1 MKAMAGLFRHKNPF
15 RRKQKKRIGP
25 LSVSLILLCAAIG
38 LLAAAKETMP
48 RRFFLEPTLEL
59 PVESVHHYR
68 VVQEDSI
75 PNDTLFQLRSAEGFP
90 LAYYRKIHTN
100 VCFDGTCRMLKVN
113 LYWNITGRYLGIEL
127 PPEEFLSKTDHEKF
141 NLSEYARMNALLADS
156 LSPLADFT
164 FEELVYSAEDLL
176 PAGASSGLTP
186 PGLGGLKAD
195 AVTSATS
202 PAMADY
208 VVAGAAYTTYR
219 LWHFVYGPTRTEIMR
234 RTEALLS
241 PELLIHI
248 LASPDV
254 SDVAWG
260 LQRVPRLQGLSPE
273 LEDALLAY
281 IANEDFSL
289 ATLAIDAIPAA
300 SLESAGLQ
308 RALIEKLSGLN
319 YSLKN
324 KIVDKLAEAPTLD
337 SQAKAALVQSL
348 ESASGSYIG
357 HVFGLFLQQEVND
370 AATCR
375 TLSALLH
382 HENHFVAKQA
392 FDFLE
397 KAGCD
402 DESVL
407 QQMNR
412 YRLERAQ

>member
-1 MKAMAGLFRHKNPF
+1 MAGLFRHK
-15 RRKQKKRIGP
+15 KAIGP
-25 LSVSLILLCAAIG
+25 LLLLAAFG
-38 LLAAAKETMP
+38 LLAATNDTIP

-59 PVESVHHYR
+59 PVETVHHYR
-68 VVQEDSI
+68 VLQEDSI

-141 NLSEYARMNALLADS
+141 NLSEYARMNELLADS

-176 PAGASSGLTP
+176 PAGASPGLTP
-186 PGLGGLKAD
+186 PGLGGLEAD

-234 RTEALLS
+234 QTEASLS

-260 LQRVPRLQGLSPE
+260 LQRIPRLPRMSPE
-273 LEDALLAY
+273 LEKALLAY

-289 ATLAIDAIPAA
+289 AALAIDAIPPA
-300 SLESAGLQ
+300 SLESSGLQ
-308 RALIEKLSGLN
+308 QALIEKLPGLN
-319 YSLKN
+319 HSLKN
-324 KIVDKLAEAPTLD
+324 KIVDKLTEAPALD
-337 SQAKAALVQSL
+337 SQVKTALVQSL
-348 ESASGSYIG
+348 ESTSGSYIG
-357 HVFGLFLQQEVND
+357 HVFGLLLQQQVND

-375 TLSALLH
+375 ALSALLN
-382 HENHFVAKQA
+382 HENPFVARQT
-392 FDFLE
+392 FEFLE
-397 KAGCD
+397 KAGCE
-402 DESVL
+402 DETVL
-407 QQMNR
+407 QRMST
-412 YRLERAQ
+412 YRQELAQ